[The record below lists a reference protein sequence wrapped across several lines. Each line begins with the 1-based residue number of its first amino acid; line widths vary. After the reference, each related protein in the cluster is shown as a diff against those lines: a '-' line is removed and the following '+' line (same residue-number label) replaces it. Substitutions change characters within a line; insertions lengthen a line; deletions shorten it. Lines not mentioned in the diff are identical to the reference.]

1 MLVNILRTVPNIFS
15 LGRCVAQQSNTNAV
29 CYAQQCKKQYIA
41 YISGA
46 QTIVWT
52 QLKLKWMDYG
62 GEKQ

>member
-1 MLVNILRTVPNIFS
+1 MFS

-46 QTIVWT
+46 QTIVW
-52 QLKLKWMDYG
+52 MDYS
-62 GEKQ
+62 GEKQYIHEFLW